1 MKKNNDQ
8 LDELFRSKLENF
20 EQEPPSYVWNRIQE
34 QQAGAKRRTIL
45 GYLKGV
51 GIAAAVLLAFLL
63 GWQLQHPHETDVPI
77 LTEQNEAVEKTLSK
91 PLNKAKEIVGDES
104 TDELND
110 VNDPVLSQE
119 APIFAES
126 DQKNN
131 QTYLVS
137 NEEASVDTAASYAV
151 LVEAPKHEGQI
162 AKSEN
167 RKQEMKSFSLLR
179 LIGVELDD
187 LFKKP
192 TQLAE
197 ANRNSQAES
206 LLSRVELSMIEEN
219 ARLLAANKQNIESA
233 GWQVGAML
241 TPGFAVSQSSQ
252 SKEYASAMTYDNSSE
267 DLNVGGGISVEYK
280 TNKRWSVQ
288 SGVFY
293 SKLEQTSS
301 NQAYRSSDLS
311 YSLASPVEGDQNLV
325 DDVGFFNTAVAV
337 RSGEVTM
344 NTSAGVIAIENLPT
358 NAKLSNGFESTDAN
372 RNILLTET
380 EFEQDFEYIEIP
392 LTFRYQLVDAVFKM
406 QLLGG
411 FNTSVLIGNE
421 AYANSQD
428 GRQRIG
434 ETRDM
439 NTVNYSTSF
448 GLGFGYG
455 ITDKISVRIEPQI
468 KHFLGSLNS
477 NSSVDYKP
485 YTVGVFTGLTYEF

>member
-20 EQEPPSYVWNRIQE
+20 EQEPPSYIWSRIQE
-34 QQAGAKRRTIL
+34 QQTGAKRRAIF
-45 GYLKGV
+45 GYLKAA

-63 GWQLQHPHETDVPI
+63 GWQLQHSHETDVPV
-77 LTEQNEAVEKTLSK
+77 LTEQNEAVERSLPKS
-91 PLNKAKEIVGDES
+91 EEVVGDES
-104 TDELND
+104 TDELNE
-110 VNDPVLSQE
+110 VKDPVLNQE

-126 DQKNN
+126 DLKNDETQIAN
-131 QTYLVS
+131 
-137 NEEASVDTAASYAV
+137 NEEARINTAASYSAIADASKD
-151 LVEAPKHEGQI
+151 ERQI
-162 AKSEN
+162 ANSGN
-167 RKQEMKSFSLLR
+167 RKQETKSFSLLR

-187 LFKKP
+187 SFKKQARLVE
-192 TQLAE
+192 T
-197 ANRNSQAES
+197 NRNSQTES
-206 LLSRVELSMIEEN
+206 LLSQVELSMIEEN
-219 ARLLAANKQNIESA
+219 ARLLAANKQNVESA

-252 SKEYASAMTYDNSSE
+252 SKEYASAMTYDKSSE
-267 DLNVGGGISVEYK
+267 NLNVGGGISVEYK

-293 SKLEQTSS
+293 SKLGQTSS
-301 NQAYRSSDLS
+301 NQAYRSSDLF
-311 YSLASPVEGDQNLV
+311 YSPASPTEGDQSLV

-344 NTSAGVIAIENLPT
+344 NTAAGVIAIENLPT
-358 NAKLSNGFESTDAN
+358 NAKLSSGFESADAN

-392 LTFRYQLVDAVFKM
+392 LIFRYQLVDAVFKM

-411 FNTSVLIGNE
+411 FNTSVLVGNE

-439 NTVNYSTSF
+439 NSVNYSTSF

-455 ITDKISVRIEPQI
+455 ITDKISVRIEPQV